1 MITLGEFM
9 NDDTVSLVARQT
21 VKIGDVYLMKM
32 DFRNGITPKA
42 GDSYRN
48 KFFVVLGFDDVGNV
62 YGGVVIN
69 SRVNSKVDQNI
80 QDWHYPIKKSRYC
93 FLNHDSFVDCSQ
105 LKKAFIEKFS
115 FWEYK
120 GSILKDDLDLIIG
133 AVQSSPKETKAN
145 LSRYGL

>member
-1 MITLGEFM
+1 MTVLGEFM
-9 NDDTVSLVARQT
+9 NDDTASLVARHT
-21 VKIGDVYLMKM
+21 VKVGDVYLMEM

-42 GDSYRN
+42 GDLYRN
-48 KFFVVLGFDDVGNV
+48 KFFVVLGFDDAGNV

-80 QDWHYPIKKSRYC
+80 QDWHYPIKKSRYS
-93 FLNHDSFVDCSQ
+93 FLKHDSFVDCSQ

-120 GSILKDDLDLIIG
+120 GRIFKDDLDLIIG